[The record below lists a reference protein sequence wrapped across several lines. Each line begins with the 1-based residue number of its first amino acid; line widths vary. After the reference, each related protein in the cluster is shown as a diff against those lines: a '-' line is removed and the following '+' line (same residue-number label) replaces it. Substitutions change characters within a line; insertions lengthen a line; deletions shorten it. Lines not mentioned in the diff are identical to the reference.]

1 MNEDAEVSILVIYL
15 IFTEYDEKA
24 LKTLFTLYLTHLL
37 NLAVNIPCSVFK
49 LMILS
54 FLFGRITFQLLL
66 TN

>member
-1 MNEDAEVSILVIYL
+1 MNEDAEVSILMVYI
-15 IFTEYDEKA
+15 IFTDDDEKA
-24 LKTLFTLYLTHLL
+24 IKTLFTLYLTHLL
-37 NLAVNIPCSVFK
+37 NLAVNIPSSLFK